1 MGGESRKQRKRMP
14 VLPVATGELPLQAGQ
29 VAADQRLMCM
39 IIEPSKA
46 QAQRASELFPER
58 WTEGSIFLY
67 VYCLRREA
75 VLFLPTL
82 SPPLPPTKKKNL
94 PIADIIFATN

>member
-46 QAQRASELFPER
+46 QAQRASELFPES

-82 SPPLPPTKKKNL
+82 SPPLPPTKKK
-94 PIADIIFATN
+94 IS